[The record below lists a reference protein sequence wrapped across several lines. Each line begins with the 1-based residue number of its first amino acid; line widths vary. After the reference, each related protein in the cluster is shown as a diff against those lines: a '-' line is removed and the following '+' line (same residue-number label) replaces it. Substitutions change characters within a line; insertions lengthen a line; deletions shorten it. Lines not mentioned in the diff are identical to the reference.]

1 MRMTIFLLECA
12 IVLLHSES
20 MPTIRINNYETIRW
34 ENGDATFH
42 IAIVPDGRCFILIP
56 SAGGN
61 GKGTHNQNRNEAILW
76 IQDRANALGFKL
88 FDIHK
93 CHCARGNVSVS
104 CGDKNE
110 IKSHD
115 LRKGIEKLVYY
126 STAPLAFTF
135 DGLTGKM
142 AEYLCGEDGLLE
154 DVFLEKSLV
163 KLEEEREEAKKVY
176 FSKTRARD
184 ATVREIVRERD
195 NYKCQYGDCGN
206 SFDTPAGM
214 PYVEVHHLEL
224 FSHGGEDTPA
234 NMVCLCAHHH
244 AMIHYADVQ
253 TCTRM
258 TRELRE
264 LVRGKQ

>member
-1 MRMTIFLLECA
+1 MSIFLLACPK
-12 IVLLHSES
+12 VLRHPEN
-20 MPTIRINNYETIRW
+20 MPEIHFNSHVKIRW
-34 ENGDATFH
+34 KDATFR
-42 IAIVPDGRCFILIP
+42 IACAPDGRCFILIP
-56 SAGGN
+56 SEGAN
-61 GKGTHNQNRNEAILW
+61 HNRDRNEAIR
-76 IQDRANALGFKL
+76 QVQERANSLGVNL
-88 FDIHK
+88 FEIHSCDCGK
-93 CHCARGNVSVS
+93 MVVN

-135 DGLTGKM
+135 DGLTNKV
-142 AEYLCGEDGLLE
+142 AQYLCGADNLE
-154 DVFLEKSLV
+154 DIFRENSLKRLV
-163 KLEEEREEAKKVY
+163 EEREEARKVY

-184 ATVREIVRERD
+184 ATAREMVRERD

-253 TCTRM
+253 TCARM